1 MENIMVIYVPVPYSF
16 DEYKSDPATQKTIE
30 MLKKAMFIPEIGF
43 LRLTDEL
50 GNEFKAWVWTKK
62 I

>member
-16 DEYKSDPATQKTIE
+16 DEYTVDPATQETIK
-30 MLKKAMFIPEIGF
+30 MLKKEMFIPEVGF
-43 LRLTDEL
+43 LKLTDEL